1 MDDRKLDTALTILL
15 VVSIAVTAGL
25 NAYFGSKSRG

>member
-1 MDDRKLDTALTILL
+1 MDNSKTDTALTILL

-25 NAYFGSKSRG
+25 KAYFGSKSRG